1 MLRDDSIRVAKKAR
15 ADGISVK
22 LEVWPGMFHVFQSH
36 EPLLPEA
43 REAIEHIGEFI
54 RMAVPRK

>member
-1 MLRDDSIRVAKKAR
+1 MLRDDSIRVADKAR
-15 ADGISVK
+15 SDGIQVK

-43 REAIEHIGEFI
+43 RESIEHMAAFI
-54 RMAVPRK
+54 RSRQLIP